1 MVDIIDVIKVFETFF
16 WQIVALSIGF
26 GVTFIIGFILNK
38 LLNRRLKKI
47 TEKSPSLQTIY
58 VVLRRLFLTAII
70 IIGVAI
76 TVFSVFPSLGAAV
89 ASIFVA
95 AGFVSIVLGMAAQ
108 STLSNIIS
116 GIMISLS
123 QPFKINDAVT
133 FKNEFCFVE
142 DIRLT
147 YTVLRTWDN
156 RRLMV
161 PNSMIQSETIINYTS
176 IDPAVLVPILITIS
190 YKSDADNAMSIMVEI
205 ARRHPDCLPI
215 GDLPNAVI
223 MDFDTTG
230 VKLRLLSRAK
240 DQPTAFAMS
249 RAIMAEVKK
258 EFDKNGI
265 EFPSIRNYLILDQ
278 DIAVPQRKPR
288 RRTKNDANPATQ

>member
-1 MVDIIDVIKVFETFF
+1 
-16 WQIVALSIGF
+16 
-26 GVTFIIGFILNK
+26 
-38 LLNRRLKKI
+38 
-47 TEKSPSLQTIY
+47 
-58 VVLRRLFLTAII
+58 
-70 IIGVAI
+70 
-76 TVFSVFPSLGAAV
+76 
-89 ASIFVA
+89 
-95 AGFVSIVLGMAAQ
+95 
-108 STLSNIIS
+108 
-116 GIMISLS
+116 
-123 QPFKINDAVT
+123 
-133 FKNEFCFVE
+133 
-142 DIRLT
+142 
-147 YTVLRTWDN
+147 
-156 RRLMV
+156 
-161 PNSMIQSETIINYTS
+161 MIQSETIINYTS

-288 RRTKNDANPATQ
+288 RRTKKDANPATQ